1 MDKPLAPIHHSILIN
16 AQARDGSVAWSME
29 FTVFRSRNGFLRR
42 SELTAIIEKR
52 DPLSGSYQRKVVRS
66 LLPFAPGLSS
76 PDSLATETWT
86 LEDIRSAQ
94 GRFSGSTRT
103 GSGDFN
109 WDLSLPGGHALEF
122 SPLPGWVTHN
132 TLSTQIPAEGSWKLG
147 DWEWNSSATPVRMS
161 LHLRS
166 DVARIAPSV
175 RFHSQF
181 LTDTTGALVHCAEG
195 IHLKPRLAGLGLLPA
210 LTSISAFERL
220 KGRPEF
226 SLWRAL
232 RASIKREGRGW
243 TFRCEQDGN
252 ELRGKIEVEPK
263 HWVTLR
269 CEDVRGSAFYRT
281 STRLAQLE
289 ILVLSAG
296 KPQGH
301 FRSGYNTWVEWTST
315 DRPTDSPE
323 IQ

>member
-1 MDKPLAPIHHSILIN
+1 MNKPLPPIHHSMLLN

-42 SELTAIIEKR
+42 SELTAIFEKR
-52 DPLSGSYQRKVVRS
+52 DPSSGTYQRKVIRS
-66 LLPFAPGLSS
+66 LLPFTAGLPS
-76 PDSLATETWT
+76 AEAMVTETWS
-86 LEDIRSAQ
+86 LEGIRSAQ
-94 GRFSGSTRT
+94 GRFSGSASTAA
-103 GSGDFN
+103 GEFKWDF
-109 WDLSLPGGHALEF
+109 SLPGGHVLDF
-122 SPLPGWVTHN
+122 SPLPGWVGHKTI
-132 TLSTQIPAEGSWKLG
+132 STQIPAEGSWKLG
-147 DWEWNSSATPVRMS
+147 DWEWSSAATPARVS
-161 LHLRS
+161 LHVRN
-166 DVARIAPSV
+166 DVAPIAPTV

-181 LTDTTGALVHCAEG
+181 MTDPTGSLVHCADG
-195 IHLKPRLAGLGLLPA
+195 IHLQPRVAGLGLMPA
-210 LTSISAFERL
+210 LTGISAFERL
-220 KGRPEF
+220 KGHPEF

-232 RASIKREGRGW
+232 RASMKREGRGW
-243 TFRCEQDGN
+243 SFRCEQDGN
-252 ELRGKIEVEPK
+252 ELRGKLEVEPK

-301 FRSGYNTWVEWTST
+301 FRSGYNTWLEWTST